1 MTGNDPDNTET
12 AANRRVR
19 SDGSEMR
26 IRTNRIGLLTIHATA
41 PVVEGTLSGT
51 EIEFTVSIDHVD
63 TGNPLL
69 DPELHALIRQIT
81 SGTLVFRGSK
91 TGDTFSGSASAG
103 NLTIPLDLTAGAQGE
118 AAMDLQGRS
127 RFSDVHVPLPGL
139 GHIRHLEVD
148 IDGRLHL
155 E

>member
-1 MTGNDPDNTET
+1 MTGNDPDNTGPV
-12 AANRRVR
+12 AQRRVR
-19 SDGSEMR
+19 RAGSEMR
-26 IRTNRIGLLTIHATA
+26 IRTNRIGPLSIRATA
-41 PVVEGTLSGT
+41 PVLEGTLSDT
-51 EIEFTVSIDHVD
+51 DIEFTVSIDHVD

-81 SGTLVFRGSK
+81 SGTLVFRGRKS
-91 TGDTFSGSASAG
+91 GDTFSGSASAG
-103 NLTIPLDLTAGAQGE
+103 NITIPLDLKAGGE
-118 AAMDLQGRS
+118 DAAAVDLQGRS